1 MHRLTS
7 FARRLHAWPASWPI
21 LTILAIGGIAITLRA
36 IPADTQA
43 PPGHVSGTRSSA
55 PAAISLNRQN
65 WSDSAGHGSIAP
77 SWYKNGADV
86 VYLRGAARQTSPA
99 GGSADLIGTL
109 PATARPRANVFTV
122 VRISNGT
129 RADLEIARDGQ
140 ITLISQRPA
149 AARDDALVSLDGI
162 GYAKASA
169 RT

>member
-1 MHRLTS
+1 M
-7 FARRLHAWPASWPI
+7 
-21 LTILAIGGIAITLRA
+21 
-36 IPADTQA
+36 
-43 PPGHVSGTRSSA
+43 
-55 PAAISLNRQN
+55 
-65 WSDSAGHGSIAP
+65 
-77 SWYKNGADV
+77 